1 MVEIPKAESQP
12 KIVSADEI
20 RKQKI
25 LVRISELQAT
35 LDEQEKQIKIHQA
48 AIQETNAK
56 LQQVAA
62 NMNFTN
68 GAMTEKKSELAEYEQ

>member
-1 MVEIPKAESQP
+1 MAEIPKAVSEP

-25 LVRISELQAT
+25 LVRIDELQTILNGQQNEIKTHQAT
-35 LDEQEKQIKIHQA
+35 L
-48 AIQETNAK
+48 QETNAK
-56 LQQVAA
+56 LQQIAA

-68 GAMTEKKSELAEYEQ
+68 GALTEKQLELKDFEV